1 MNGKSRRMDAIVNAA
16 PGITLRTLPR
26 IPSPMKRLLLGGR
39 SITIDGNT
47 LDTTLQL
54 LLAMQRLAGREGLVS
69 SDDVVAARTQ
79 LDFLTA
85 SFKQNINVAAVSDLS
100 IPGPAGPIPARHYR
114 PDTGATGSNHPPTA
128 LLVFYHG
135 GGFALGSI
143 DTHDDQ
149 CRLICRDAGLPVL
162 SIGYRLAPEN
172 KFPAA
177 VVDASAAYRW
187 AIDNAAEL
195 GADPNQVSIGGDSA
209 GGTLAAVVSQL
220 ARDEGVQMPALQLL
234 IYPATDYLNPI
245 RSKALF
251 GDGFLLTNRDIAWF
265 QHTYLDGTDVEPS
278 DPRVSPLLA
287 RDLSGLPPALVLTAG
302 FDPLRD
308 EGNQYVEAMQAAGVI
323 VDHREFGSL
332 VHGFTTFFPIGG
344 DSATATKEMIGAL
357 RAQIRGDRKGAADSP
372 PPAP

>member
-1 MNGKSRRMDAIVNAA
+1 
-16 PGITLRTLPR
+16 
-26 IPSPMKRLLLGGR
+26 
-39 SITIDGNT
+39 
-47 LDTTLQL
+47 
-54 LLAMQRLAGREGLVS
+54 
-69 SDDVVAARTQ
+69 
-79 LDFLTA
+79 
-85 SFKQNINVAAVSDLS
+85 
-100 IPGPAGPIPARHYR
+100 
-114 PDTGATGSNHPPTA
+114 
-128 LLVFYHG
+128 
-135 GGFALGSI
+135 
-143 DTHDDQ
+143 
-149 CRLICRDAGLPVL
+149 VL

-177 VVDASAAYRW
+177 VVDAFAAYRW
-187 AIDNAAEL
+187 AIENAAEL
-195 GADPNQVSIGGDSA
+195 GADPNQVSVGGDSA
-209 GGTLAAVVSQL
+209 GGTLAAVVSQS
-220 ARDEGVQMPALQLL
+220 ARDEGVPMPALQLL
-234 IYPATDYLNPI
+234 IYPATDYLNRT

-265 QHTYLDGTDVEPS
+265 RHTYLEGTDVGLS

-357 RAQIRGDRKGAADSP
+357 RTQIRRDRKGAADAP